1 MGDRGEVEGMRRN
14 PVPELRAKRVTA
26 RPAALRPPE
35 AEADYSAEEYRIY
48 MDVTHRAGRE
58 I

>member
-1 MGDRGEVEGMRRN
+1 MRRN
-14 PVPELRAKRVTA
+14 PVPELRAKRITA
-26 RPAALRPPE
+26 RPAALRSPE
-35 AEADYSAEEYRIY
+35 AEADYSTEGYRIY

>member
-1 MGDRGEVEGMRRN
+1 MRRN
-14 PVPELRAKRVTA
+14 PVPELRAKRITA

-35 AEADYSAEEYRIY
+35 AEADYSTEGYRIY